1 MQRNETLVTEFYLL
15 GFMVTPV
22 MEYLLFV
29 IILVIYIAGIVINSS
44 IIAIVRTDQSLHK
57 PMYFFISV
65 FSFLEVW
72 YPTVTVPGLLRSLL
86 SRLKGISVGCCIAQF
101 YLHFSLGVTENFLL
115 VVMAFDRYVAICRP
129 LHYIFIMSTKI
140 CVRCALGAW
149 IGGFLSVTLVLVQI
163 SKVTFCGP
171 NVVDHYYC
179 DFAPLIHLGCS
190 DTSSLETLFMVS
202 CGLVIIICFL
212 LILLSYSY
220 ILRTILALPTS
231 SGQSKAFY
239 TCASH
244 LTVVLI
250 FYGTTT
256 FMFVRPTRESDL
268 HTNKIVSVF
277 PSVVTPVLNPFI
289 HTLRNHE
296 VKSAIWRTIHCV

>member
-1 MQRNETLVTEFYLL
+1 
-15 GFMVTPV
+15 MVTPV
-22 MEYLLFV
+22 VEYLLFA

-44 IIAIVRTDQSLHK
+44 IIAVVRTDQSLHK

-72 YPTVTVPGLLRSLL
+72 YPTITVPGLLQSLL
-86 SRLKGISVGCCIAQF
+86 PRLKGISVGCCIAQF
-101 YLHFSLGVTENFLL
+101 YLHFSLGATENFLL

-129 LHYIFIMSTKI
+129 LHYVFIMRPSI
-140 CVRCALGAW
+140 YVRCALGAW

-179 DFAPLIHLGCS
+179 DFAPLIRLGCS
-190 DTSSLETLFMVS
+190 ETSSLETLFMVS
-202 CGLVIIICFL
+202 CGLVILICFL
-212 LILLSYSY
+212 LILLSYIY
-220 ILRTILALPTS
+220 ILRTILVMPTS
-231 SGQSKAFY
+231 SGRSKAFY

-277 PSVVTPVLNPFI
+277 PSVVTPVLNPI
-289 HTLRNHE
+289 IYTLRNHE
-296 VKSAIWRTIHCV
+296 VKSAIWRTIRCS